1 MWKMSTSD
9 LRSFHGKGRFRYDP
23 ALPQPANALRLRWWL
38 ERASRRWSDHLPG
51 GATRRLRR
59 LRRRFLAFGEPAAQA
74 ALTAYERG
82 TITDFDDLRLIA
94 QLMAQ
99 SGDMEGYEA
108 LLHAYDGALVLS
120 DAPRKAF
127 FGEGGGIGVMNVY
140 RRLDTPDETRF
151 EKIYQRSGVRRPGNA
166 LARSIFAREVVL
178 ARYPVIDAPALRA
191 RRDGER
197 LTVLEFEFV
206 DFQPLQPDLIEKVV
220 PVVRRLAAMDVAPF
234 GATHQQFSRPYNFP
248 GWSRRIENR
257 LRARDPALAAG
268 WLRDHAGWLAQIE
281 RHPLVFSHGDLN
293 FENVSASGMVV
304 DWDNAGFRH
313 YGFDAAYPLRR
324 LRFND
329 ADALLAFCDAHYT
342 RPASAARDRF
352 AFAFFFFWMMP
363 ARKSQWDNLPLFDTL
378 LARLPEL
385 AAAAE

>member
-1 MWKMSTSD
+1 MSKMSTSD
-9 LRSFHGKGRFRYDP
+9 SRSFHGKGRFRHDP
-23 ALPQPANALRLRWWL
+23 ALPPPVNALRLRWWL
-38 ERASRRWSDHLPG
+38 ERATFRWSDRLPGGDTRRWS
-51 GATRRLRR
+51 R
-59 LRRRFLAFGEPAAQA
+59 LRRRFLAFGEPGAQA

-82 TITDFDDLRLIA
+82 ALSGFDNLRLIA

-99 SGDMEGYEA
+99 SGDMAGYEA
-108 LLHAYDGALVLS
+108 LLRAYDGALVLS

-127 FGEGGGIGVMNVY
+127 FGEGGGMGVVNVY
-140 RRLDTPDETRF
+140 RKLETPDEARF
-151 EKIYQRSGVRRPGNA
+151 EKIYERSGVKRPRNA
-166 LARSIFAREVVL
+166 LARSIFARDVVL
-178 ARYPVIDAPALRA
+178 ARYPVIDTPALRE

-206 DFQPLQPDLIEKVV
+206 DFQPLHPDLIEKVV
-220 PVVRRLAAMDVAPF
+220 PVVQRLAAMDIAPF
-234 GATHQQFSRPYNFP
+234 GATHERFLRPYSFP
-248 GWSRRIENR
+248 GWSRRIEKR
-257 LRARDPALAAG
+257 LRARDPALAAAY
-268 WLRDHAGWLAQIE
+268 LRDHAGWLARIE

-293 FENVSASGMVV
+293 FENVSASGMVL

-324 LRFND
+324 IRFED

-363 ARKSQWDNLPLFDTL
+363 ARKVQWGNLPLFDAL

>member
-1 MWKMSTSD
+1 MSKMWMYD

-23 ALPQPANALRLRWWL
+23 ALTPSANAQRLRWWL
-38 ERASRRWSDHLPG
+38 ARARYRWSDRLPGGGARRWS
-51 GATRRLRR
+51 R
-59 LRRRFLAFGEPAAQA
+59 LRRRFLAFGEPGAQA
-74 ALTAYERG
+74 ALTAHERG
-82 TITDFDDLRLIA
+82 ALCGFGDLRLIA
-94 QLMAQ
+94 QLIAQ
-99 SGDMEGYEA
+99 CGDMAAYEA
-108 LLHAYDGALVLS
+108 LLQAYDSALVLS

-127 FGEGGGIGVMNVY
+127 SGEGCGLGVVNVY
-140 RRLDTPDETRF
+140 RKLETPDETRF
-151 EKIYQRSGVRRPGNA
+151 EKIYEGSGGKRSRNP
-166 LARSIFAREVVL
+166 LARSIFALDVVL
-178 ARYPVIDAPALRA
+178 ARYPVVDTPALRE

-206 DFQPLQPDLIEKVV
+206 DFQPLRPDLIEKVV
-220 PVVRRLAAMDVAPF
+220 PVVQRLAAMDIAPF
-234 GATHQQFSRPYNFP
+234 GATHGQFSQPYNFP
-248 GWSRRIENR
+248 VWSRRIEQR
-257 LRARDPALAAG
+257 LRARDPALAAA
-268 WLRDHAGWLAQIE
+268 WLRDHAAWLAQIG

-293 FENVSASGMVV
+293 LNNVSASGMVL

-324 LRFND
+324 IRFAD
-329 ADALLAFCDAHYT
+329 ADALLAFCDTHYT

-378 LARLPEL
+378 LARLPDL